1 MNRFAS
7 HPDERRQSHRLA
19 IHDHA
24 RVKMMLNA
32 DGLGEDRLEGVTLT
46 DISRDGLMAS
56 DAGQLLPGAHV
67 LLEVPLIGWR
77 EAEVMWIAEN
87 RAGCRFE
94 QPLSLEE
101 LRQAAASSERLAGE
115 FPAFA
120 AAIAGL
126 HVVEFVAAARV
137 EARDRDSG
145 RPWLRGVL
153 LVGALA
159 LVSFLIT
166 MTLLDLFDL

>member
-1 MNRFAS
+1 
-7 HPDERRQSHRLA
+7 
-19 IHDHA
+19 
-24 RVKMMLNA
+24 MLNA
-32 DGLGEDRLEGVTLT
+32 DGLSQDLLDGVTLT

-56 DAGQLLPGAHV
+56 DAGQLLPGARV

-87 RAGCRFE
+87 RAGCRFDK
-94 QPLSLEE
+94 PLSLEE

-120 AAIAGL
+120 AAISGL
-126 HVVEFVAAARV
+126 HVVEFVAAAKE
-137 EARDRDSG
+137 EAGDRDSG
-145 RPWLRGVL
+145 RRPLRPL
-153 LVGALA
+153 LLLCAVLA

-166 MTLLDLFDL
+166 MIMLNLFAL